1 MRKNQ
6 EFTELFGF
14 HAVKAALQNNSRNHQ
29 KITLTK
35 KNEQILGP
43 RILRGIKNV
52 LVLSIEE
59 INKKYGKENNHQ
71 GIILETSKINQPDI
85 KKILSDSK
93 SSKEIIVMLD
103 HVNDPNN
110 IGSIIRSCSLFN
122 CKTIIVSK
130 DNAPEMTS
138 SIAKAASGAIEVVNY
153 LRVTNLSRTI
163 NEFKKKGFWVLG
175 LDSNLKSQNNNSF
188 IIPKKCLLVLGSESK
203 GIRKLNKRECDEI
216 ISIPTKKNYNFEIE
230 SLNVSNACAIA
241 LYNHYIL

>member
-93 SSKEIIVMLD
+93 SSKEIIVM
-103 HVNDPNN
+103 
-110 IGSIIRSCSLFN
+110 
-122 CKTIIVSK
+122 
-130 DNAPEMTS
+130 
-138 SIAKAASGAIEVVNY
+138 
-153 LRVTNLSRTI
+153 
-163 NEFKKKGFWVLG
+163 
-175 LDSNLKSQNNNSF
+175 
-188 IIPKKCLLVLGSESK
+188 
-203 GIRKLNKRECDEI
+203 
-216 ISIPTKKNYNFEIE
+216 
-230 SLNVSNACAIA
+230 
-241 LYNHYIL
+241 

>member
-1 MRKNQ
+1 M
-6 EFTELFGF
+6 
-14 HAVKAALQNNSRNHQ
+14 KAALQNNSRNHQ